1 MRIGVNLIF
10 IESKIKTGNFS
21 GSLRSYKSLFGQS
34 LNSETDLTN
43 NSLRTLLINAG
54 ELVNAQ
60 TSLKI
65 FELFARLGLHT
76 DGVWARMY
84 VLDG

>member
-1 MRIGVNLIF
+1 M
-10 IESKIKTGNFS
+10 
-21 GSLRSYKSLFGQS
+21 
-34 LNSETDLTN
+34 TN
-43 NSLRTLLINAG
+43 NSLRTVLINAG